1 MTMMVRGMRISAFV
15 VAALAA
21 GCSLIVNT
29 SDRAQCQTTADC
41 DANPALR
48 NRVCQQGFCA
58 LKQPEQGPTE
68 NDAGPTCVSTELCT
82 QANSG
87 RASICKRAGVTPC
100 TPLVIDG
107 DCPTITG
114 KWKDPNAIIVGSLL
128 PLTIKLPNKTSPES
142 PYSKR
147 LLRAID
153 LAAEEIDAA
162 APSGFQIANAQRPI
176 AVLHCDSRGDP
187 DHARQ
192 MFTHLVE
199 DAGAQAVIV
208 GWDVDLASIAPL
220 ATENKTTVICSDCFT
235 PAPPGT
241 TTWKILPTITSD
253 APLVAWRVADLEDQ
267 IKAQSPGDI
276 RVAVLVDGAPAQRL
290 FAEEVAKKLVFNG
303 VSAAQNGVTKF
314 LPIQTEDP
322 RTHFIDYDAYDQ
334 QIADFAPDIVV
345 VAMASDFPTYHLPR
359 IEAKW
364 PAGKPRPFYVVTEI
378 SYDAAPFEKASLD
391 DSVIARISGTH
402 PFTSPERANNIQ
414 GFSTRYRL
422 SYKEPP
428 NGNFSGYE
436 AFYATALAI
445 AANGSQPVLDGPRIS
460 AGFSSLLGGAPYDLG
475 PGGPLN
481 IALESLA
488 KGQKIDIRGLYT
500 DLDWDLATRE
510 IVTDM
515 GMFCFTRQ
523 PGGPLE
529 IHDVPAV
536 RWSATTGQ
544 VTGTYA
550 CP

>member
-1 MTMMVRGMRISAFV
+1 MAMVRSARISAFV
-15 VAALAA
+15 VGLLAA
-21 GCSLIVNT
+21 GCSLIVST
-29 SDRAQCQTTADC
+29 GDRTQCQTTADC
-41 DANPALR
+41 EANPALQG
-48 NRVCQQGFCA
+48 RVCQAGFCA
-58 LKQPEQGPTE
+58 LVGKDPDPVSS
-68 NDAGPTCVSTELCT
+68 DAGPACVSTDLCT

-87 RASICKRAGVTPC
+87 RASICKKAGVTPC
-100 TPLVIDG
+100 VPLEIDG

-128 PLTIKLPNKTSPES
+128 PLSIKLPNKTNPES

-220 ATENKTTVICSDCFT
+220 AIQKKTTVVCSDCFT
-235 PAPPGT
+235 PAPAGT
-241 TTWKILPTITSD
+241 TTWKILPSITSD
-253 APLVAWRVADLEDQ
+253 AALVAWRVAELEAQ
-267 IKAQSPGDI
+267 IKAQTPGDI

-290 FAEEVAKKLVFNG
+290 FAEEIAKRLVFNG
-303 VSAAQNGVTKF
+303 VSAAQNGATKF
-314 LPIQTEDP
+314 LAIQTEDP
-322 RTHFIDYDAYDQ
+322 RTSFIDYDAYDQ
-334 QIADFAPDIVV
+334 QIADFAPHVV
-345 VAMASDFPTYHLPR
+345 VVGMASDFPTYHLPR
-359 IEAKW
+359 IEKKWQAAK
-364 PAGKPRPFYVVTEI
+364 ARPFYVVTEI
-378 SYDAAPFEKASLD
+378 SYDAAPFDKAQLD
-391 DSVIARISGTH
+391 DTVVARISGTH
-402 PFTSPERANNIQ
+402 PFTSPERANNIL
-414 GFSTRYRL
+414 GFATRYQL

-445 AANGSQPVLDGPRIS
+445 AANSSQPVLDSARIS
-460 AGFSSLLGGAPYDLG
+460 AGFASLVTGDAYDLG
-475 PGGPLN
+475 PGGGLS
-481 IALESLA
+481 IALEALS

-500 DLDWDLATRE
+500 DLDWNLTTRE
-510 IVTDM
+510 IATDM
-515 GMFCFTRQ
+515 GMFCFARQ

-529 IHDVPAV
+529 IRDVPGV
-536 RWSATTGQ
+536 RWSVSSGQ
-544 VTGTYA
+544 VSGTYA